1 MLQQSPVQRR
11 NADLFHMGSHD
22 GALYGDCLPLT
33 FFSAEIL
40 VNEVSPAVVHV
51 VHLIVSK

>member
-11 NADLFHMGSHD
+11 NADLFHIGSHD
-22 GALYGDCLPLT
+22 GALYGEGCLPLT

-40 VNEVSPAVVHV
+40 VNEVSRR
-51 VHLIVSK
+51 LCT